1 MVDKTLEIGISRH
14 QTGKVILRIGI
25 LSFAV
30 NLALVAAKLCL
41 SSITGSLTLRADGIH
56 SLVDVFAST
65 ILILGLV
72 LSNRRSRSFPY
83 GLYKM
88 ENLVAAVI
96 AFLLFFAAYEIAKEA
111 ISAELNTVSYSGW
124 ILVIIAALVLVPLLF
139 GFYERKMGKKYNSP
153 GLSADGRHFASD
165 VLSSSIVFLS
175 VLAQILGF
183 PLDRIGAVF
192 MVLFIVYSA
201 WGLLFS
207 SMRVLLDASI
217 KPEKLEKIK
226 AAIMAEPAVGEVKS
240 LIGRNSGRY
249 IFIDLDITLRI
260 TDFARAHEIT
270 EKIEQKAREVEP
282 GIDQIS
288 IHYEPAVKTHVKYI
302 LPLDTRGGLLAQEF
316 GKASYFAL
324 VEINKQDETIIK
336 QEIMA
341 NPFTTTGKGRGIAVA
356 EFLLRYKPDIVI
368 SKESLVRKGPGYAFT
383 NAGVEIRQSTAQTL
397 DELLASISRP
407 L

>member
-1 MVDKTLEIGISRH
+1 
-14 QTGKVILRIGI
+14 
-25 LSFAV
+25 
-30 NLALVAAKLCL
+30 
-41 SSITGSLTLRADGIH
+41 
-56 SLVDVFAST
+56 
-65 ILILGLV
+65 
-72 LSNRRSRSFPY
+72 
-83 GLYKM
+83 
-88 ENLVAAVI
+88 
-96 AFLLFFAAYEIAKEA
+96 
-111 ISAELNTVSYSGW
+111 
-124 ILVIIAALVLVPLLF
+124 
-139 GFYERKMGKKYNSP
+139 
-153 GLSADGRHFASD
+153 
-165 VLSSSIVFLS
+165 
-175 VLAQILGF
+175 
-183 PLDRIGAVF
+183 
-192 MVLFIVYSA
+192 
-201 WGLLFS
+201 
-207 SMRVLLDASI
+207 
-217 KPEKLEKIK
+217 
-226 AAIMAEPAVGEVKS
+226 VKS

-397 DELLASISRP
+397 DELLTSISRP